1 MGRSCGQVLG
11 EDPVVET
18 FHVYVVGAEDRSN
31 AGLAAVAEAIA
42 EHYGLPADDL
52 LGRLSRGRF
61 RVKTGV
67 DRATADQYQRDLIKL
82 GARVSIE
89 PASPNDRPSGSLPPS
104 NRPTPPAGVT
114 APPPTRPTPPA
125 GVTAPPPSRPT
136 PPSALGPPR
145 PSTPPP
151 VGGLQSGLAAAFSG
165 DHPAA
170 DLSALDK
177 LEGIALA
184 SLDGIDDTAVDK
196 SPQFAPPA
204 AAATKPDKPA
214 ADKPAVKPPRPRDVP
229 VDMDFAP
236 PAEEA
241 EMKVDIAP
249 DELEHRA
256 RRRTPVSVPVNTTV
270 TTTPAGGT
278 PVPGTPPPPQATAPV
293 PILTPTASKPRSEP
307 MGVVSPTGR
316 LGPLANERVRMAVGV
331 VVAVLL
337 GFLPAH
343 FIASAWEHSAYR
355 DIDNKVEHRYDEAAG
370 SVDDYA
376 MLDAFRDHELDAKR
390 GSRNNIA
397 VVALLIWAAAGAG
410 IGYLWFRRVP
420 WDDLDAR
427 R

>member
-1 MGRSCGQVLG
+1 M
-11 EDPVVET
+11 VET

-89 PASPNDRPSGSLPPS
+89 PASPSDRPSGASLPPPS
-104 NRPTPPAGVT
+104 RTPPHGVT

-125 GVTAPPPSRPT
+125 GTTVPPPSRPT
-136 PPSALGPPR
+136 PPSALAAGGPPR
-145 PSTPPP
+145 TSTPPP
-151 VGGLQSGLAAAFSG
+151 LGSLQSGLAAAFSG
-165 DHPAA
+165 DQPVA

-184 SLDGIDDTAVDK
+184 SLDGVDDAAVDK

-204 AAATKPDKPA
+204 AAAAAAKPAGAKPA
-214 ADKPAVKPPRPRDVP
+214 AKPPRPRDVP

-236 PAEEA
+236 PAEAA
-241 EMKVDIAP
+241 EMKMDIAP

-256 RRRTPVSVPVNTTV
+256 RRRTPVSVPVNTTA

-278 PVPGTPPPPQATAPV
+278 PVPGTPPPPQAAAPV
-293 PILTPTASKPRSEP
+293 PILAPTASKPKSEP

-355 DIDNKVEHRYDEAAG
+355 DIDNKVEHRYDEVAG

-376 MLDAFRDHELDAKR
+376 TLDAFRDHELDAKR
-390 GSRNNIA
+390 SSRNNIA
-397 VVALLIWAAAGAG
+397 VVALLIWAAAGTG